1 MNILYFL
8 SDRPSFF
15 IRMYIFF
22 GKWSSTTERLTSS
35 STRSLV
41 IQSPSTS
48 IFMILIAF
56 FIRVLPL
63 DLFLPRPR
71 SLPPATRAA
80 SSCSL
85 LRIGLFSH
93 RTSSFCSWIFPFWLI
108 ECIDSFWNAIYS
120 HVTLLITYPV
130 FLTLILDSPV
140 DLRRGS
146 MLSSPIWQKLAS
158 PISFVGIR

>member
-1 MNILYFL
+1 VKN
-8 SDRPSFF
+8 
-15 IRMYIFF
+15 
-22 GKWSSTTERLTSS
+22 
-35 STRSLV
+35 
-41 IQSPSTS
+41 SPSTS

-71 SLPPATRAA
+71 PLPPATRAA

-130 FLTLILDSPV
+130 LLVHRHYYQSYRIDSSAMLACLTFLKYC
-140 DLRRGS
+140 
-146 MLSSPIWQKLAS
+146 WQRLQ
-158 PISFVGIR
+158 